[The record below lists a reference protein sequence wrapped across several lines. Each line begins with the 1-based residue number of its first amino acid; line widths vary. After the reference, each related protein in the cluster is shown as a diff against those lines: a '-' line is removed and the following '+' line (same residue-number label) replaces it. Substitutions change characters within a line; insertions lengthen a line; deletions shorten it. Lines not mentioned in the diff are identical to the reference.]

1 MQHVRSL
8 PVTLICFFGRCFD
21 HGGEHPLSLRCAIEA
36 LFQQFFLMCPF
47 GESLCHALAGN
58 TSTQTFQEWGQGLL
72 MFWGF
77 ASAQSRVSQTQG
89 QSAEGGGGRTEA
101 SPPKIWVGRSS
112 SLVGPAQALGL
123 ATRACV
129 QSLVG
134 LFTCACVH
142 APSRMHEREQRELC
156 LFNAQAEK

>member
-1 MQHVRSL
+1 MSCTGWQYVNADVPGMGTRPADVLGVCICPKSGVPDPRS
-8 PVTLICFFGRCFD
+8 VCG
-21 HGGEHPLSLRCAIEA
+21 
-36 LFQQFFLMCPF
+36 
-47 GESLCHALAGN
+47 
-58 TSTQTFQEWGQGLL
+58 
-72 MFWGF
+72 
-77 ASAQSRVSQTQG
+77 
-89 QSAEGGGGRTEA
+89 GGGGRTEA